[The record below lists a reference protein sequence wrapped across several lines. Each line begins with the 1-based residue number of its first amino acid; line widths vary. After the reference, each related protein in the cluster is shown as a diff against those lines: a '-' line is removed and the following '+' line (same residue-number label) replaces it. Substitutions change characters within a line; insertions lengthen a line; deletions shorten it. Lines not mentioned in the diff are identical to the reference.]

1 MDYQKILDQIYSEVN
16 NEPEKGKVA
25 DYIPALAKI
34 DPEKFGI
41 AIHTID
47 GKDYSVGN
55 ADEFFSIQSI
65 AKVLTL
71 TLAMQQFDE
80 KVWNRVG
87 KEPSGTPFNS
97 LVQLESSNGI
107 PRNPF
112 MNAGA
117 LVITDMIN
125 ENAGRTKME
134 LIEFVRELS
143 GNKQV
148 SYDFEVA
155 DSEEKTGYRNRAL
168 ANFIK
173 SYNNLENEPDDVL
186 DVYYHQSAIRMSC
199 VDLSRAFIY
208 LANGGY
214 STIAKKQ
221 ILNSRQTKRVNSVM
235 LIGGLYDAAGDFAYK
250 VGLPGKSGVGG
261 GIIAVIPGKLIIT
274 VWSPELNKTGNSAKG
289 LKALELFTTYTG
301 ISVF

>member
-1 MDYQKILDQIYSEVN
+1 MDYQEILERIYKEVLENSET
-16 NEPEKGKVA
+16 GKVA

-34 DPEKFGI
+34 DPNKFGI
-41 AIHTID
+41 AVHTIN
-47 GKDYSVGN
+47 GNTYTVGD
-55 ADEFFSIQSI
+55 AEEFFSIQSI
-65 AKVLTL
+65 AKVFTL
-71 TLAMQQFDE
+71 TMAKQRFDE
-80 KVWNRVG
+80 VVWSRVG
-87 KEPSGTPFNS
+87 REPSGTPFNS
-97 LVQLESSNGI
+97 LVQLESNNGT

-117 LVITDMIN
+117 IVIADMISK
-125 ENAGRTKME
+125 NAGRTKME

-173 SYNNLENEPDDVL
+173 SYNKLDNEPEEVL

-199 VDLSRAFIY
+199 VDLSKAFIY

-214 STIAKKQ
+214 STIAEKQ
-221 ILNSRQTKRVNSVM
+221 IINSRQAKRINSVM
-235 LIGGLYDAAGDFAYK
+235 LIGGLYDAAGDFAYR
-250 VGLPGKSGVGG
+250 VGLPAKSGVGG

-274 VWSPELNKTGNSAKG
+274 VWSPRLNKTGNSARG
-289 LKALELFTTYTG
+289 IKALELFTTYTG